1 MSSKFCLS
9 PVPLKKYIGNWIHD
23 ANFNENANSIH
34 SLSVSN
40 AFTWREENHKERAQG
55 CPLYEVA
62 LMYVQLQHNYRD
74 NYCMGKIN
82 NFIS

>member
-1 MSSKFCLS
+1 MSNVITC
-9 PVPLKKYIGNWIHD
+9 N
-23 ANFNENANSIH
+23 
-34 SLSVSN
+34 
-40 AFTWREENHKERAQG
+40 EENYQCQAQG

-62 LMYVQLQHNYRD
+62 LMYVQLQHNCRD